1 MNLNL
6 LSYALFFP
14 AMVYIAYRVAWL
26 CHRNGAIWLMRIFDD
41 ERFVRAVNDIL
52 LVGCWTV
59 NIGYV
64 ALVVS
69 TWDAIVSVPQML
81 GVLSE
86 RIALILFT
94 LAGLHYMNITVLF
107 IWSRIARR
115 ARDLAP
121 HQPRKGDACIAPT
134 DNL

>member
-6 LSYALFFP
+6 LSYGLFFP
-14 AMVYIAYRVAWL
+14 AMVLIAYRVAWL
-26 CHRNGAIWLMRIFDD
+26 CHRNGAIWLMRIFN
-41 ERFVRAVNDIL
+41 EEHFVKAVNDVL
-52 LVGCWTV
+52 LVGCYTV

-69 TWDAIVSVPQML
+69 TWEPIVNVPQML

-107 IWSRIARR
+107 IWSRIARQHR
-115 ARDLAP
+115 TINP
-121 HQPRKGDACIAPT
+121 
-134 DNL
+134 

>member
-6 LSYALFFP
+6 LSYGLFFP
-14 AMVYIAYRVAWL
+14 AMVFIAYRVAWL
-26 CHRNGAIWLMRIFDD
+26 CHRNGAIWLMRIFN
-41 ERFVRAVNDIL
+41 EEHFVKAVNDVL
-52 LVGCWTV
+52 LVGCYTV

-64 ALVVS
+64 ALVIS
-69 TWDAIVSVPQML
+69 TWEPITTTPQLL

-107 IWSRIARR
+107 VWSRIAR
-115 ARDLAP
+115 ARDLALHP
-121 HQPRKGDACIAPT
+121 NKNH
-134 DNL
+134 